1 MRKIIPLNASVP
13 GNKFAGKALTDCK
26 IAVRPIL
33 AASLLALAV
42 VAVPMFFS
50 GWPLAAQA
58 PAAAPTPPAADQ
70 RSQGVNRAGNGTA
83 ANGTTATPELT
94 KPAAGVP
101 ATTPT
106 EPETPKWPV
115 NEKPDQASVVWDSHG
130 LRIDAANSS
139 LKQIMDDVSSA
150 TGAKVEGLGTDE
162 RVFGSYGPGQARE
175 VLSQLLDGSGYNV
188 LMIGDQGQGT
198 PRQIVFS
205 ARPSGGP
212 QPAGRSN
219 PTSNDEDNEAEE
231 QPQPPQ
237 PDPGMNRGNFPGRTP
252 QQIEMQQREQMRIQQ
267 MQQGQQPNQPPAN
280 PPN

>member
-1 MRKIIPLNASVP
+1 MRIIIPLNASVL
-13 GNKFAGKALTDCK
+13 GNKIAGKGLADCA
-26 IAVRPIL
+26 IIVRPTL
-33 AASLLALAV
+33 AAGLLALAV
-42 VAVPMFFS
+42 VAAPMFFA
-50 GWPLAAQA
+50 GRQLAAQA
-58 PAAAPTPPAADQ
+58 PAATPTPPPPDQ
-70 RSQGVNRAGNGTA
+70 MSQRAGRGENGMA
-83 ANGTTATPELT
+83 AAPALT

-101 ATTPT
+101 ASPT
-106 EPETPKWPV
+106 QAEPETPKWPV
-115 NEKPDQASVVWDSHG
+115 NEKADQATVVWDSHG

-139 LKQIMDDVSSA
+139 LKQIMDDVSTA

-175 VLSQLLDGSGYNV
+175 VISQLLDGSGYNV

-205 ARPSGGP
+205 ARPSGGA

-219 PTSNDEDNEAEE
+219 PTANDEDNEAEE

-237 PDPGMNRGNFPGRTP
+237 PEPGINRGSFSRTP

-267 MQQGQQPNQPPAN
+267 MQQQGQQPQPNQPPAN